1 MRIRRPSTGTASPG
15 VSCDHRQ
22 HLFRP
27 ILRHVEVFQY
37 IQSDVLVWDG
47 VVTVLGKKLF
57 DDARFEQCFLLTA
70 QRVRSRF
77 GLLEFSK
84 QEA

>member
-1 MRIRRPSTGTASPG
+1 MRIRRPATGTASPG
-15 VSCDHRQ
+15 VSCDHRH

-37 IQSDVLVWDG
+37 IQSDVFVWDG
-47 VVTVLGKKLF
+47 AVTVLGKKLF

-70 QRVRSRF
+70 QRVRFRF